1 VKINHIEGN
10 KKDNVILYTL
20 STCVWCKKTKKYLN
34 ELGIEYSYIDVDLLE
49 ADEKEEVLKKIKK
62 FVSANS
68 FPITIINDKECIV
81 GFKPEKIKETL
92 DL

>member
-1 VKINHIEGN
+1 MKINHIEGN

>member
-1 VKINHIEGN
+1 MKINHIEGN

-68 FPITIINDKECIV
+68 FPITIINDK
-81 GFKPEKIKETL
+81 IK
-92 DL
+92 